1 MKEITRV
8 SAGVMFES
16 DVLAFI
22 DNLAATQQRNRSF
35 IINNIIRYYAR
46 ANQSA
51 TVPLEPAAPLP
62 IPKPLET
69 PQMIRF

>member
-1 MKEITRV
+1 
-8 SAGVMFES
+8 MFES
-16 DVLAFI
+16 DVLAFV

-46 ANQSA
+46 APQSA
-51 TVPLEPAAPLP
+51 MAPLEPTAPLP

-69 PQMIRF
+69 PPLIRF